1 MPKNVREISRPP
13 LSERNPR
20 DIRVLT
26 VDDQAAFRRAA
37 RDVIAATPGF
47 ASVGEAE
54 TGEEGVEAVERL
66 HPDLVLLDVRMPGI
80 GGIEASRRITTTYP
94 EIVVVL
100 ISIEDPA
107 ELEHAARA
115 SGAATLA
122 RKQQFCPSLLRHIWE
137 EHGETWRN

>member
-37 RDVIAATPGF
+37 RDVIAATSGF
-47 ASVGEAE
+47 QSVGEAQS
-54 TGEEGVEAVERL
+54 GEEAVEAVERL
-66 HPDLVLLDVRMPGI
+66 RPELVLLDVRMPGI
-80 GGIEASRRITTTYP
+80 GGIEASRRITANYP
-94 EIVVVL
+94 GIVVVL

-107 ELEHAARA
+107 ELEHAART

-122 RKQQFCPSLLRHIWE
+122 RKQQFCPSLLRRIWE